1 MNKRFF
7 AIASTMLC
15 VACGTAPAAPAA
27 APKPGV
33 RLEKISDTQVLK
45 WKHGKQAVFFLAFDD
60 ACPSHLKNVIPELHK
75 RKIPATFYPIAGNGM
90 FRDQPAGAKEAKTPE
105 VILGNH
111 TFNHKDCT
119 SVEQLDQELSMAND
133 AINQRVAPASPT
145 RLISYGQPG
154 GVKWTLSKEEIQAA
168 LAKHNLVSRPP
179 FWGAAIHVKTTEDI
193 VKLVDAAIAKGEMG
207 HLDFHGVG
215 GDWLA
220 ASVEFLHA
228 ALDKLEAEQDKL
240 WITDHLSYHKY
251 LTERD
256 ASEVKVL
263 ASEPKQIRLQ
273 LHTTADPK
281 LYDQPLTLATKVP
294 ADWRRV
300 EVTQGKAKVTVAVVD
315 GIVTYDALPGTQ
327 EITLHAAN

>member
-7 AIASTMLC
+7 AIVSTVFCL
-15 VACGTAPAAPAA
+15 VCGTAPAAPTAVQ
-27 APKPGV
+27 KPDV
-33 RLEKISDTQVLK
+33 LLEKISDTQVLK
-45 WKHGKQAVFFLAFDD
+45 WKNGKQAVFFLAFDD

-75 RKIPATFYPIAGNGM
+75 REIPATFYPIAGNGM
-90 FRDQPAGAKEAKTPE
+90 FRDQPAWTKEAKTPE

-119 SVEQLDQELSMAND
+119 SVEQLDQELSKATD
-133 AINQRVAPASPT
+133 AINQRVAPASTT

-154 GVKWTLSKEEIQAA
+154 GVKWTVSKEEIQAA

-193 VKLVDAAIAKGEMG
+193 VKLVDAAIKKGDMG

-220 ASVEFLHA
+220 ASVEFLQA
-228 ALDKLEAEQDKL
+228 TLDKLEAEKDKL
-240 WITDHLSYHKY
+240 WLTDHISYHKY
-251 LTERD
+251 QTERN

-273 LHTTADPK
+273 LHATTDPK
-281 LYDQPLTLATKVP
+281 LYDQPLTLATKVQ
-294 ADWRRV
+294 ADWSSV
-300 EVTQGKAKVTVAVVD
+300 EVTQGKTKVSVAVVD
-315 GIVTYDALPGTQ
+315 GLVKYDALPGTQ
-327 EITLHAAN
+327 EITLQTAN